1 MEDLGLIWR
10 RLLPQASSDLPELLP
25 FWCTDPNCGKFHPKC
40 QTYGHPWP
48 QIVNIP
54 PAGPPFAPPLVQI
67 SAIAD
72 FGRTLRATP
81 LSLNKLFTV
90 IDKEPTTAHYRPL
103 LFCAIL
109 SSTNLP

>member
-40 QTYGHPWP
+40 QTYGHPWS
-48 QIVNIP
+48 QIEKFP
-54 PAGPPFAPPLVQI
+54 PAGPPIAPPLVQI

-72 FGRTLRATP
+72 FGA
-81 LSLNKLFTV
+81 LF
-90 IDKEPTTAHYRPL
+90 ARPPC
-103 LFCAIL
+103 F
-109 SSTNLP
+109 

>member
-10 RLLPQASSDLPELLP
+10 RLLPQAYSDLPELLP

-81 LSLNKLFTV
+81 LLLNKHFT
-90 IDKEPTTAHYRPL
+90 IISKEPR
-103 LFCAIL
+103 
-109 SSTNLP
+109 SSKACGFFGQSL